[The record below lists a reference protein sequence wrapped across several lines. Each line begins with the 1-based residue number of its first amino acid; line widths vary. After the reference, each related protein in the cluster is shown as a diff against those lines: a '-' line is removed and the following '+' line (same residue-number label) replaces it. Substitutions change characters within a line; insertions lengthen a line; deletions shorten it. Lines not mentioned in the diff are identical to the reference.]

1 MTLALAALVV
11 AALNPVAP
19 VTSLS
24 LGQKK
29 IEIIKG
35 GGKKVRPAPSVEIA
49 PQPIQDN
56 SGVNQAKAAEL
67 DRKSAELD
75 ARNKELSQKEAAL
88 EEKQQAQAEQEK
100 AKAEKQKAL
109 QKKIEKIGQ
118 QNEEAFGAA
127 TDALAGD

>member
-19 VTSLS
+19 VASLS
-24 LGQKK
+24 LGQK
-29 IEIIKG
+29 IQIIKG
-35 GGKKVRPAPSVEIA
+35 GTGKKAKAAPAQQQAEIA
-49 PQPIQDN
+49 PQQVQDN
-56 SGVNQAKAAEL
+56 SAANAA
-67 DRKSAELD
+67 KSAELD
-75 ARNKELSQKEAAL
+75 ARSKDLTAKEQAL

-118 QNEEAFGAA
+118 QNEESFGAA
-127 TDALAGD
+127 TDALAGDTN